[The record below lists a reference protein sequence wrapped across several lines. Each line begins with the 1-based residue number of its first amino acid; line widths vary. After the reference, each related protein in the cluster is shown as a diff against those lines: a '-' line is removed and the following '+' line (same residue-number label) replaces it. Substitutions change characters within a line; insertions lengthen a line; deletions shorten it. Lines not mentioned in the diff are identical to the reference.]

1 VKPETEIGVMQL
13 QAKNMESCWHLLETR
28 KEAGTDCPS
37 GPPEEA
43 NAVITLISDFWPP
56 AL

>member
-1 VKPETEIGVMQL
+1 MQPETDWSHAAASQDV
-13 QAKNMESCWHLLETR
+13 ESCWHLLETR